1 MTLMKEE
8 RRRRRRRRRRR
19 KKTILGFGDGRQ
31 HRNILRNISLS
42 SLSLCDRIGAEPK
55 KSSQIKRTFRSL
67 RQNTNCIGH
76 TLRRV
81 WGRKRRKR
89 ERNAR
94 VFLSSSQR
102 ERQRV
107 FLSRHPSSL
116 KEEIWTEWLFNFIPT
131 DCVCVCWFCCWDS
144 LKRRERVYESFSGWV
159 HRKTTTE
166 TTTTRR

>member
-1 MTLMKEE
+1 MTIVNDADE
-8 RRRRRRRRRRR
+8 RREKKKKRRREEEEEEEE
-19 KKTILGFGDGRQ
+19 KKQFWASAVDKIFF
-31 HRNILRNISLS
+31 IIEISEISLCHLS
-42 SLSLCDRIGAEPK
+42 SLSFCDRIGAEPK
-55 KSSQIKRTFRSL
+55 KSSQSKRTFHSL

-102 ERQRV
+102 ERERV

-116 KEEIWTEWLFNFIPT
+116 KEEI
-131 DCVCVCWFCCWDS
+131 
-144 LKRRERVYESFSGWV
+144 
-159 HRKTTTE
+159 
-166 TTTTRR
+166 

>member
-1 MTLMKEE
+1 MTIENDADERIREKREE
-8 RRRRRRRRRRR
+8 E
-19 KKTILGFGDGRQ
+19 KKKKKKKKNNFGSATVDKIFLSSR
-31 HRNILRNISLS
+31 LRNISLS

-55 KSSQIKRTFRSL
+55 KSSQSKRTFHSL

-102 ERQRV
+102 ERERV

-116 KEEIWTEWLFNFIPT
+116 KEEI
-131 DCVCVCWFCCWDS
+131 
-144 LKRRERVYESFSGWV
+144 
-159 HRKTTTE
+159 
-166 TTTTRR
+166 

>member
-1 MTLMKEE
+1 MGFRSTDFLSSKNIS
-8 RRRRRRRRRRR
+8 R
-19 KKTILGFGDGRQ
+19 K
-31 HRNILRNISLS
+31 ISLS
-42 SLSLCDRIGAEPK
+42 SLSFCDRIGAEPK
-55 KSSQIKRTFRSL
+55 KSSQSKRTFLYL

-81 WGRKRRKR
+81 WGRKRRER

-94 VFLSSSQR
+94 VFSSSSQGER
-102 ERQRV
+102 ERV

-131 DCVCVCWFCCWDS
+131 DCVSVCWFCCWDS

-166 TTTTRR
+166 TTTTLR